1 MKITVWYVAFLV
13 LVLSQCQS
21 DNNHTDKNRID
32 LMEVMPGTWESISVN
47 VTVNSV
53 NNTDSAYVFS
63 IEEADWK
70 RKLGVQPLRHYYAA
84 DRNYRR
90 ESRSIKDTLIDLTR
104 GKWFING
111 DSIRLVTPE
120 ATYEYEVTIDNGIST
135 FRSLLDWD
143 NDGAQ
148 DDEYIG
154 VQRKISRYTE

>member
-1 MKITVWYVAFLV
+1 MKFNVWYTLFFVFL
-13 LVLSQCQS
+13 LFQCQP
-21 DNNHTDKNRID
+21 DTTHTDRLD
-32 LMEVMPGTWESISVN
+32 LMEVMPGTWEAISVD

-63 IEEADWK
+63 IKESDWK
-70 RKLGVQPLRHYYAA
+70 RKLGVQPLRHFYAA

-90 ESRSIKDTLIDLTR
+90 ESRSVNDTLIDLTR

-111 DSIRLVTPE
+111 DSIRLVTPD
-120 ATYEYEVTIDNGIST
+120 ATYEYEVTVNNGIST